1 MFNPFLGKI
10 FTQFDGCIFFSAGL
24 VKNHQPALQNPWKL
38 TWNLK
43 ITQLK
48 RKIIWTKPP
57 LLCSMLI
64 FQIVRIPVIQAW
76 WPSPENTKELTQQ
89 TLDPYRRWRWSA
101 VLLLVSLGGFLWEDE
116 ENLQRF
122 WVSWWKL
129 CPVEGDVFS
138 YGPLFFYMIY
148 IRNIFCNIYY
158 YIIFLILKNIIYIW
172 YMIYDIY
179 IYLYIVDRN
188 KPLQYIDEQMHW

>member
-64 FQIVRIPVIQAW
+64 FQIVRIPVILTGDDHPPKIPRS
-76 WPSPENTKELTQQ
+76 WPNRPLT
-89 TLDPYRRWRWSA
+89 PSRHRRWRWSA

-116 ENLQRF
+116 QNLQRF

-129 CPVEGDVFS
+129 CSWRRCIPMS
-138 YGPLFFYMIY
+138 LFFYMIY

-158 YIIFLILKNIIYIW
+158 YIIFW
-172 YMIYDIY
+172 F
-179 IYLYIVDRN
+179 
-188 KPLQYIDEQMHW
+188 